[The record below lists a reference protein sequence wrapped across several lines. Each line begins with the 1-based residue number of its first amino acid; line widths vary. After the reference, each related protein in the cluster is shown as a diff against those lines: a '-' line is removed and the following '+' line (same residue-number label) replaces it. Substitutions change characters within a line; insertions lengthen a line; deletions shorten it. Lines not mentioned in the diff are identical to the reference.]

1 MRSWTD
7 LRGVLC
13 VVSRSSSESLPEPP
27 QHCRPARFGLLSD
40 MADTGGNM
48 DHASVLVLVVDD
60 EEMVRENLEAYLE
73 DEGFNVVTAS
83 SGEDALNLLAEVS
96 PHVGIIDMRLPG
108 MSGNDFILK
117 AHTLRPALRYLIHTG
132 STNYKLPPELI
143 AIGVTRDD
151 IYTKPLQNMDDLV
164 KGIGRHMGSLV
175 GG

>member
-13 VVSRSSSESLPEPP
+13 VVSRSSSENLPEPP

-40 MADTGGNM
+40 MTDTGGNM

-96 PHVGIIDMRLPG
+96 PHVGIIDMRLPV
-108 MSGNDFILK
+108 MTDRSCEQKTHVVNLK
-117 AHTLRPALRYLIHTG
+117 TLLL
-132 STNYKLPPELI
+132 S
-143 AIGVTRDD
+143 
-151 IYTKPLQNMDDLV
+151 
-164 KGIGRHMGSLV
+164 
-175 GG
+175 